1 MLLGWRISASQW
13 RGRPALNTEDRC
25 RSILLWLFDFNACF
39 LFFSLSLLRR
49 RCRCSTL
56 CCTCISTPA
65 PACQPSKSSQTEC
78 THNDPSKK
86 KNNLPHQRRE
96 SKTSKTLSISPQ
108 FSLNRCLQSSSPL
121 SEIKRIL
128 LHISYFYWLCCLWRP
143 FNSCS
148 YHFICCL
155 HKGDL

>member
-1 MLLGWRISASQW
+1 M
-13 RGRPALNTEDRC
+13 PV
-25 RSILLWLFDFNACF
+25 F
-39 LFFSLSLLRR
+39 FFSLSLHRDVDADVLH
-49 RCRCSTL
+49 CA
-56 CCTCISTPA
+56 A
-65 PACQPSKSSQTEC
+65 PAFPPQLLLANHQKAARLNVLTMIQV
-78 THNDPSKK
+78 KK

-155 HKGDL
+155 HKGDLYAIITRLARNVNTRLKGVSREWDRLH